1 MVLIHMTVQSLWRDL
16 ACSCTTD
23 RQISRAAAENRKP
36 RQGPATT
43 EIHMDCAML
52 LSRLAWPQQAYV
64 LRSGAVVDWHK
75 LGHPKKL
82 ARDQVGP

>member
-36 RQGPATT
+36 RQGPA
-43 EIHMDCAML
+43 
-52 LSRLAWPQQAYV
+52 YV